1 MLLRW
6 VHQRIHLLATL
17 HAHRMLKRLLKEE
30 AAAKTGPFNEKRGIE
45 LSSSPF
51 EQKFAELRPTEPRL
65 TPSPGA
71 QNAVIASLVPCQDS
85 APRLDLS
92 LV

>member
-1 MLLRW
+1 
-6 VHQRIHLLATL
+6 
-17 HAHRMLKRLLKEE
+17 MLKRLLKEE
-30 AAAKTGPFNEKRGIE
+30 AAVKKGPLNENRGIE

-65 TPSPGA
+65 THSPSP
-71 QNAVIASLVPCQDS
+71 QNTVIASLAACQDS
-85 APRLDLS
+85 SELDLA